1 MNYILL
7 YTISKGL
14 KVGITA
20 ILARHT
26 VHLGGL
32 HIHKLFGIVEKSD
45 ASIHKTAE
53 IAIQRILSKKKTMKV
68 LQMMQVLFIDKVGQV
83 SSQLMAILDV
93 ILRTIR

>member
-1 MNYILL
+1 MKNRRIAGSPGCGKYFLMNYILL

-45 ASIHKTAE
+45 ALIHRTTK
-53 IAIQRILSKKKTMKV
+53 IAIQHILSK
-68 LQMMQVLFIDKVGQV
+68 
-83 SSQLMAILDV
+83 
-93 ILRTIR
+93 

>member
-1 MNYILL
+1 M
-7 YTISKGL
+7 SKGL

-20 ILARHT
+20 MLALCA

-45 ASIHKTAE
+45 ASIHNTAG

-83 SSQLMAILDV
+83 SSQLMAILDI
-93 ILRTIR
+93 ILRTTRQSNTYLGQ